1 MRSILRSILITA
13 LVLCAFSASTVR
25 AQQVDAYLGLGTA
38 RTSSTGQSI
47 NTFGDGT
54 LYATPAMGGVF
65 ENFGVNLFVNKQVG
79 VGWTASWR
87 AAHDYAGLQ
96 YRPAFHT
103 FDAIFKPAK
112 LRTKRST
119 PEFRAG
125 IGFASIHFDFDDQ
138 QSCDQVPGCP
148 SSHHVLEHLGAAT
161 RLYVTDHV
169 FLRPAV
175 DIHHVNNFFLFGNN
189 WVPRYSLSLG
199 YSFGRQ

>member
-1 MRSILRSILITA
+1 MRSILRLILITVLIA
-13 LVLCAFSASTVR
+13 LSSSLAR
-25 AQQVDAYLGLGTA
+25 AQQVDAYLGIGTA
-38 RTSSTGQSI
+38 RAGSNGQSI

-54 LYATPAMGGVF
+54 LYATPALGGVF
-65 ENFGVNLFVNKQVG
+65 EDFGLNVFVHRQIG
-79 VGWTASWR
+79 FGWTASWR

-103 FDAIFKPAK
+103 FDAIFQPAK
-112 LRTKRST
+112 LRTRRSA

-125 IGFASIHFDFDDQ
+125 IGFASVHFDFDDQ

-161 RLYVTDHV
+161 RLYVTGHV
-169 FLRPAV
+169 FLRPSLDV
-175 DIHHVNNFFLFGNN
+175 HHVNNFFLFGSN

-199 YSFGRQ
+199 YSFGKE